1 MISCHLHDYIE
12 IACLYGFEVRLNLR
26 DGRSCEGQATTTE
39 TSPDKIEWLILRQQ
53 NGDLRIQYEHIK
65 TMQALTR
72 NPHFDRVDF
81 D

>member
-12 IACLYGFEVRLNLR
+12 IACLYGFEVRLLLK
-26 DGRSCEGQATTTE
+26 DGSSCEGQAITTE
-39 TSPDKIEWLILRQQ
+39 TSSDKIEWFILHQQ
-53 NGDLRIQYEHIK
+53 NGDLRIQYEDIK